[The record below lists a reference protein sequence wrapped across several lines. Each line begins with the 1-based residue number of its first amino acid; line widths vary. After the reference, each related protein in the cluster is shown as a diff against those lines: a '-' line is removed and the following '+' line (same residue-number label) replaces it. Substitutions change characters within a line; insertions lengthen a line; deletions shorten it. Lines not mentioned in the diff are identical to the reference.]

1 MENTPRLY
9 DVQETKVLTEHLHHL
24 SKTQDG
30 RKEYNKSRYAQQKA
44 VKESLS
50 KGVKSCAKCGEEK
63 KLFDF
68 YVDKKNFSGYSSYC
82 KECKKATT

>member
-1 MENTPRLY
+1 MKDTPRLY
-9 DVQETKVLTEHLHHL
+9 DVQETKVLTDHLYHL
-24 SKTQDG
+24 SKTQDK
-30 RKEYNKSRYAQQKA
+30 RKEYNNSRYAQQKA

-50 KGVKSCAKCGEEK
+50 KGAKTCAKCGEDK

-68 YVDKKNFSGYSSYC
+68 YADKKSYSGYSSYC

>member
-9 DVQETKVLTEHLHHL
+9 DIEETRVLTAHLFKL
-24 SKTQDG
+24 SKTQSE
-30 RKEYNKSRYAQQKA
+30 RKEARTNRYLQQKA

-50 KGVKSCAKCGEEK
+50 KGFKLCTKCGEDK

-68 YVDKKNFSGYSSYC
+68 YVDNKNFSGYSSYC
-82 KECKKATT
+82 KECKKGN

>member
-1 MENTPRLY
+1 MNTTNLY
-9 DVQETKVLTEHLHHL
+9 DIGDAALLHTQLYGL
-24 SKTQDG
+24 SKTVG
-30 RKEYNKSRYAQQKA
+30 ERKEAAQRKYLKQKA

-50 KGVKSCAKCGEEK
+50 KGFKVCTRCGEEK